1 MQHEKLCYSRPVK
14 TNVTLSVDADLLRD
28 AKVLAA
34 RRGTSVSRLMADQL
48 EELVRRDREYDRA
61 RQRALARLGAG
72 FDLGWQR
79 PALRDEL
86 HER

>member
-1 MQHEKLCYSRPVK
+1 MK
-14 TNVTLSVDADLLRD
+14 TNVTLRVDAELLRD

-48 EELVRRDREYDRA
+48 EELVRRDREYDVARRRA
-61 RQRALARLGAG
+61 VARLEEG
-72 FDLGWQR
+72 FDLGWER
-79 PALRDEL
+79 AASRDEL